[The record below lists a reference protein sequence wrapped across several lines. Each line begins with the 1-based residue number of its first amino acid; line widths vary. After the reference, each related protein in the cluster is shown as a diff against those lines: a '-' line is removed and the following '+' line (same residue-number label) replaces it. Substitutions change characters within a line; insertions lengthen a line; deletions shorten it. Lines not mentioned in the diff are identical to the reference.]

1 VDDRD
6 FFFIPLTRVPCGSE
20 KIQCANPGQRSGR
33 SRAWS
38 DHSEHSDISRAATV
52 TAQAV
57 GDATCAATVIARAA
71 TVIARAATVIARAAT
86 VIARAAT
93 VIARAATVIAR
104 TAIIVSR
111 AVVVIARTATVVSRA
126 VIVIARADT
135 IPCLLAAIVSSC
147 DFYLG
152 RAARYMARRSGLSKN
167 ASSAAARILPMVAC
181 TRC

>member
-1 VDDRD
+1 MDDRD

-57 GDATCAATVIARAA
+57 GDATC
-71 TVIARAATVIARAAT
+71 AAT